1 MRSMKQVRERITSV
15 TGTRQMTATMKV
27 VALAKLK
34 KKHARLLQAAPY
46 LTEMDRMIRR
56 LIRSVST
63 RQEEQMQN
71 GHQVHLLSKLLTGNV
86 QDQKY
91 VVVAITSDTGLNGG
105 YVLTVLQKTVELVNF
120 LLSQQKEVQIVS
132 FGTKGESFLKNA
144 FPQLTVHSLS
154 RKTLEKEQ
162 GYLSAARL
170 VADLIQSFQEGRV
183 DTCLMVYNH
192 FENMAVQHPTIR
204 QLIPNHEYE
213 NENPWNFL
221 IHPEDVYQRKNA
233 LGQAQLALKKAELYK
248 ALGHKNISGPWGQMN
263 TEILHATTRRPDAY
277 DYEPSDNTLLNQM
290 LPTYLITYLHT
301 ILLESAVCDEAA
313 RLMAMDNATH
323 NADEMLSDL
332 SREYRHL
339 RQDKITTQT
348 IQLMSGVMAGG

>member
-1 MRSMKQVRERITSV
+1 MKQVRERITSI

-34 KKHARLLQAAPY
+34 KKHARLLQSAPY
-46 LTEMDRMIRR
+46 LTEMNRMIRR
-56 LIRSVST
+56 LIRAVST
-63 RQEEQMQN
+63 RQEEQMQK
-71 GHQVHLLSKLLTGNV
+71 GRQSHLLPKLLTGNG

-105 YVLTVLQKTVELVNF
+105 NILTVLQKTVELVNY
-120 LLSQQKEVQIVS
+120 LLSQHKEVQIVS
-132 FGTKGESFLKNA
+132 FGTKGESFLKNT
-144 FPQLTVHSLS
+144 FPQLPLHTLS
-154 RKTLEKEQ
+154 RKVLEKEK

-170 VADLIQSFQEGRV
+170 LSDLIQSFQEGRI

-192 FENMAVQHPTIR
+192 FENMAVQHPTIC

-221 IHPEDVYQRKNA
+221 IHPEEVYRRKNV

-263 TEILHATTRRPDAY
+263 TEILHATTRKPEAY
-277 DYEPSDNTLLNQM
+277 DYEPSDNALLNQM
-290 LPTYLITYLHT
+290 LPIYLTAYLHT
-301 ILLESAVCDEAA
+301 ILLESSVCDEAA

-323 NADEMLSDL
+323 NADEMLSGL
-332 SREYRHL
+332 TREYKHL

-348 IQLMSGVMAGG
+348 IQLMSGTMAG